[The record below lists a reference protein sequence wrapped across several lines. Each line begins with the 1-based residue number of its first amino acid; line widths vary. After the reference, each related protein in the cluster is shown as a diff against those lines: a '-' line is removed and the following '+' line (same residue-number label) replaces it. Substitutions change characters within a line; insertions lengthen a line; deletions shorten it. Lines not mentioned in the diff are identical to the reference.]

1 MDLTSGEYTSEYS
14 PATKMRHLM
23 GHVSP
28 LQRVVYSSFCLKG
41 GQAAL
46 PLGLTRPHPTN
57 SSFSPAVD
65 FPESREFSAWEYTRL
80 LRRSGGGIWFLI
92 GQEWCLT
99 HHHSPPVSHVVPCME
114 EIIER
119 TEHLCIQNQ
128 TFPFLPQLA
137 HKLSIQIYPVYLH
150 V

>member
-1 MDLTSGEYTSEYS
+1 MDLTSGEYTFEYS
-14 PATKMRHLM
+14 PATKMRHLR

-46 PLGLTRPHPTN
+46 PLGLTSPHPTN

-65 FPESREFSAWEYTRL
+65 FPESREFSAWEYTWL
-80 LRRSGGGIWFLI
+80 LRHSSGGIWFLI

-99 HHHSPPVSHVVPCME
+99 HYHSPTASNIVPCME
-114 EIIER
+114 EI
-119 TEHLCIQNQ
+119 
-128 TFPFLPQLA
+128 
-137 HKLSIQIYPVYLH
+137 Y
-150 V
+150 